1 MKTVILDGYT
11 LNPGDLSWEGFESL
25 MPVEYYDRTPA
36 KDIISRIGNAEIII
50 VNKTPISKET
60 IDACPSIK
68 YIGVLATGY
77 DVVDVKYAGS
87 KGIVVTNI
95 PTYGTNTVAQYVFAL
110 LLAACHKAESHSQ
123 GVFAGKWQS
132 SPDFSYWDSPQTELW
147 GKTIG
152 IIGLGKI
159 GSRVAE
165 IACAFGMEVIAYNP
179 RGPVI
184 TNCPVKFESLNTLL
198 EKSHV
203 ISLHCPLTEETRG
216 IINKE
221 TIDKMKD
228 GAILINTSRGP
239 LVNEED
245 VCKGLSSGK
254 IGFYAA
260 DVVEKEPILSDN
272 PLLQAKNCMIT
283 PHMAWAA
290 KEARQRLMN
299 IAVSNLKAFL
309 NNAPINTVGPAK

>member
-25 MPVEYYDRTPA
+25 MPVAYYDRTPA

-77 DVVDVKYAGS
+77 DVVDLKYAS
-87 KGIVVTNI
+87 AKGIVVTNI

-110 LLAACHKAESHSQ
+110 LLGVCHKAESHTQ
-123 GVFAGKWQS
+123 GVFAGKWQA

-152 IIGLGKI
+152 IIGFGKI

-179 RGPVI
+179 KGPVN
-184 TNCPVKFESLNTLL
+184 TSFPVRFESLDILL
-198 EKSHV
+198 KESYV

-216 IINKE
+216 MINQKA
-221 TIDKMKD
+221 IDKMKP
-228 GAILINTSRGP
+228 GVILINTSRGP

-245 VCKGLSSGK
+245 VCQGLSSGK

-260 DVVEKEPILSDN
+260 DVVSKEPILADN
-272 PLLQAKNCMIT
+272 PLLKAKNCMIT
-283 PHMAWAA
+283 PHIAWAA
-290 KEARQRLMN
+290 KEARQRLMD
-299 IAVSNLKAFL
+299 IAVNNLKSFL
-309 NNAPINTVGPAK
+309 ENAPVNTVGPAR